1 MVVKTSYEF
10 YSKVKPKS
18 QNAEDIYKRHH
29 RFPLW
34 SSLLIT
40 AYILSL
46 GISYFILSAA
56 PTGQCQSVQ
65 WHSHAT
71 PTQHP
76 LMGEQVLDR
85 VQWSRAERAAMIYQM
100 NRPAPSPLARGR
112 GTQPFIK
119 CVCMC
124 VCAEVLWGQPQY
136 NNEPQQNWLGPRD
149 PTGRW
154 ANLGNPWTKTVYLA
168 WSNWTF
174 YSQQSAYCFYIMHHD
189 MRHLDVKLND
199 LFYIL
204 S

>member
-1 MVVKTSYEF
+1 MNTKKETFINFEWKPSVYIFILWYDNSWAYVDAIHPCPPLNQNWRHDSYVCYNNNVEENLNHKMHSTF
-10 YSKVKPKS
+10 IKGMP
-18 QNAEDIYKRHH
+18 AIHCG
-29 RFPLW
+29 

-40 AYILSL
+40 AYIFSL

-100 NRPAPSPLARGR
+100 NRPALTPLARGR

-119 CVCMC
+119 SVCVC
-124 VCAEVLWGQPQY
+124 VYGFF
-136 NNEPQQNWLGPRD
+136 GPTMNPNKTD
-149 PTGRW
+149 WDLLKNPTG
-154 ANLGNPWTKTVYLA
+154 
-168 WSNWTF
+168 
-174 YSQQSAYCFYIMHHD
+174 M
-189 MRHLDVKLND
+189 
-199 LFYIL
+199 
-204 S
+204 

>member
-1 MVVKTSYEF
+1 MNLINVWWQDNTFIPNWYLNHKMQ
-10 YSKVKPKS
+10 KILQKH
-18 QNAEDIYKRHH
+18 D
-29 RFPLW
+29 RFFFF

-40 AYILSL
+40 AYILLL

-100 NRPAPSPLARGR
+100 NRPAPTPLARGR

-119 CVCMC
+119 CVLVCGC
-124 VCAEVLWGQPQY
+124 VCLCRGSVRPAAE
-136 NNEPQQNWLGPRD
+136 QQWA
-149 PTGRW
+149 PTKVAG
-154 ANLGNPWTKTVYLA
+154 
-168 WSNWTF
+168 
-174 YSQQSAYCFYIMHHD
+174 
-189 MRHLDVKLND
+189 
-199 LFYIL
+199 
-204 S
+204 